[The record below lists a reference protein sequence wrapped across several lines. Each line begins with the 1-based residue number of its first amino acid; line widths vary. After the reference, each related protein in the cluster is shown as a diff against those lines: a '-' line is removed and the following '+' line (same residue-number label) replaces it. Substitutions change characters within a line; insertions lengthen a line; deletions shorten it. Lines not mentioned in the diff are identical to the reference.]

1 MTQQD
6 LIIKWGHYW
15 AAALVVFFL
24 ERCVFARLPVL
35 GVVPMLIPLAV
46 VMVAALEG
54 STAGALFGLIT
65 GTVCVITLPRASL
78 GLILLYTGIGLLCG
92 VAAQYAVSR
101 GLMGGLFCAALTL
114 VLMDGGRIFYWL
126 VWRDAALL
134 PLLKVAVPEI
144 LYSLVL
150 ALPIYLMFWRVYQK
164 VGGNRLM

>member
-35 GVVPMLIPLAV
+35 GVAPMLIPLAV

-54 STAGALFGLIT
+54 SAAGAVFGLVT
-65 GTVCVITLPRASL
+65 GALCVITLPRASL
-78 GLILLYTGIGLLCG
+78 WLILLYTVIGLMCG
-92 VAAQYAVSR
+92 VVAQYAVSR
-101 GLMGGLFCAALTL
+101 GPMGGLFCAAITL
-114 VLMDGGRIFYWL
+114 IFIDGARIFYWA
-126 VWRDAALL
+126 VWRNASLL
-134 PLLKVAVPEI
+134 PLLKVAVPEV